1 MGLRPE
7 DNSICH
13 VSWHTSPSQCV
24 TIINVSCASV
34 RLLFKSFYHA
44 TAHKNI
50 LCLKTVCGIRKGI
63 FQHLFNMIVL
73 MIL

>member
-1 MGLRPE
+1 MGLRPK

-13 VSWHTSPSQCV
+13 VSQRTSPSQCV
-24 TIINVSCASV
+24 AIINVICTSV

-44 TAHKNI
+44 TTHKSI
-50 LCLKTVCGIRKGI
+50 LCLKPVCGFRKGI
-63 FQHLFNMIVL
+63 FHHPFNMIVL